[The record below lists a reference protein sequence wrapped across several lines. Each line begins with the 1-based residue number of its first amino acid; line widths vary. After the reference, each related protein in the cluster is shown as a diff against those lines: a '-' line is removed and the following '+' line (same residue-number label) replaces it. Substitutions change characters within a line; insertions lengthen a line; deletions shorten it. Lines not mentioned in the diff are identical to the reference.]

1 MYVQR
6 TEVNTDFFLYISS
19 SCFWCG
25 VSHSAWSSL
34 IWACVASKWTPG
46 ILLSLHTQWG
56 AHGHTTPQLAYTGAC
71 VTSMLPPEA
80 SPQPLVCYNF
90 REELSCVTGQV
101 EHRVTKQN
109 ISASVEQEA
118 GDFSHM
124 FLLGEVGRRNE
135 IHLANI
141 FFFYSIHLHSVGYIK
156 TIIDGLKIQV
166 E

>member
-1 MYVQR
+1 
-6 TEVNTDFFLYISS
+6 
-19 SCFWCG
+19 
-25 VSHSAWSSL
+25 
-34 IWACVASKWTPG
+34 
-46 ILLSLHTQWG
+46 
-56 AHGHTTPQLAYTGAC
+56 
-71 VTSMLPPEA
+71 MLPPEA

-135 IHLANI
+135 IHLANVFSFI
-141 FFFYSIHLHSVGYIK
+141 LYIY
-156 TIIDGLKIQV
+156 TL
-166 E
+166 